1 MRLNRSTDIALRTLM
16 LTAARGG
23 RQTIDEL
30 ATALDVPRH
39 HLAKVVQRLQ
49 HLRLL
54 ETVRGRG
61 GGVRLTDGASGT
73 TIGGIVRA
81 LEDEPEV
88 VVCDGAVPCPLR
100 GGCSLRGALA
110 RAQEAFYA
118 SLDEVTIG
126 ALTGPPT
133 GPVLLALGLAR

>member
-1 MRLNRSTDIALRTLM
+1 VRLNRSTDIGLRILM

-23 RQTIDEL
+23 QQTIEE
-30 ATALDVPRH
+30 AAVALDVPRH

-49 HLRLL
+49 RLALL

-61 GGVRLTDGASGT
+61 GGVRLTATAAET
-73 TIGGIVRA
+73 TIGGVIRS
-81 LEDEPEV
+81 LEDEVEV

-100 GGCSLRGALA
+100 GGCRLRGALA

-118 SLDEVTIG
+118 SLDEVTLG
-126 ALTGPPT
+126 SLTGTPT
-133 GPVLLALGLAR
+133 GPILLSLGR